1 MLERAHNGLNE
12 AIKELED
19 EEKELLKMVKTFD
32 DELSRVFFSDKC
44 VIVEGDSEVIA
55 IKNTLRLLD
64 LRREKIYYQNH
75 K

>member
-1 MLERAHNGLNE
+1 
-12 AIKELED
+12 
-19 EEKELLKMVKTFD
+19 MVKTFD